1 MQIRWG
7 FSVILLIAGL
17 GSLLVLN
24 GCSRSSSK
32 TIVIIPETTAQELW
46 ETEHAGVEAAVLG
59 TRWKIYWNGPSSE
72 DEVDKQIDLVQKAT
86 DENAGGIVL
95 SPDHAVALTTVI
107 RRALSSHIPVV
118 ITGSPLPILHEAGL
132 HQILNDNEE
141 SGRLAAERLA
151 TIFDGKGTVAI
162 LGFNPDI
169 VSTVQVTNAL
179 SHEIQQNYPNI
190 HIVARPKGSF
200 RLGEMEEQTE
210 EILRAS
216 PQLSA
221 IVTIGITSTRGAYIA
236 LKSTDRSKA
245 VKLIGCDQ
253 DLDLMYYLRRGE
265 IDSIVVQNTYEMGY
279 KAIESIQSQYEG
291 RSFPDVTRVKPV
303 LVTKGNI
310 DTDAI
315 QRLLTMDWRP
325 VR

>member
-1 MQIRWG
+1 MQIRYG
-7 FSVILLIAGL
+7 VSLTLLVAGL

-24 GCSRSSSK
+24 GCSQSLSK
-32 TIVIIPETTAQELW
+32 TIVVIPETTAQELW

-59 TRWKIYWNGPSSE
+59 TRWKIYWNGPSNE

-86 DENAGGIVL
+86 DEDAGGIVL

-107 RRALSSHIPVV
+107 RRALSRNIPVV
-118 ITGSPLPILHEAGL
+118 ILGSPLPILHEARL

-151 TIFDGKGTVAI
+151 AILNGKGTVAI

-179 SHEIQQNYPNI
+179 SREIQQHHPNI
-190 HIVARPKGSF
+190 QIVARPKGSF

-210 EILRAS
+210 EIMQAS
-216 PQLSA
+216 PRLSA
-221 IVTIGITSTRGAYIA
+221 IITIGITSTRGAYIA
-236 LKSTDRSKA
+236 LKNTDRYKT
-245 VKLIGCDQ
+245 VKLIACDQ

-279 KAIESIQSQYEG
+279 KAIESIQSHYNDH
-291 RSFPDVTRVKPV
+291 SFPEVTRVKPV
-303 LVTKGNI
+303 LVTRGNI

-315 QRLLTMDWRP
+315 QRVLTMDWRP
-325 VR
+325 MR

>member
-1 MQIRWG
+1 M
-7 FSVILLIAGL
+7 SVLD
-17 GSLLVLN
+17 

-32 TIVIIPETTAQELW
+32 TIVVIPETTAQEIW

-59 TRWKIYWNGPSSE
+59 TRWKIYWNGPASE

-86 DENAGGIVL
+86 NERAGGIVL
-95 SPDHAVALTTVI
+95 SPDHAVALTSVI
-107 RRALSSHIPVV
+107 RRALSSHVPVV

-151 TIFDGKGTVAI
+151 TLFDGKGTVAI

-179 SHEIQQNYPNI
+179 SYEIQQNYPNI
-190 HIVARPKGSF
+190 QIVARPKGSF
-200 RLGEMEEQTE
+200 RLGEMEAQAE

-236 LKSTDRSKA
+236 LKNTDRYKT

-279 KAIESIQSQYEG
+279 DAIKSIQSQHEG
-291 RSFPDVTRVKPV
+291 RTFPEVTRVKPV
-303 LVTKGNI
+303 LVTRENI
-310 DTDAI
+310 DSDAI